1 MRTSHK
7 TALVLAGAIAFDLG
21 VLVVASYAATGGEV
35 VVDDYKYK
43 YKDDKVAKA
52 VPQTDEFLKFG
63 GANTPQSCVTKGD
76 KVTSQNGVPGCLHVR
91 KAGENHLE
99 Y

>member
-1 MRTSHK
+1 MRPCHK
-7 TALVLAGAIAFDLG
+7 TALILAAAVAFDLG
-21 VLVVASYAATGGEV
+21 VVVVAGQAA
-35 VVDDYKYK
+35 DDFTYK
-43 YKDDKVAKA
+43 YKDDKIAKA
-52 VPQTDEFLKFG
+52 APQTDEFLKFG